1 MSRFDQEFAL
11 VPQGAR
17 WIAAFVGLVVAVSI
31 GGIFFAPVVIER
43 NAKAFA
49 ILSPFFLLA
58 LFASAAAA
66 VFTLLVGYVW
76 ADAKRRGMNRVL
88 WTLLAIFIPNA
99 IGIILYFIL
108 RDPVPLPCP
117 ACGTPTQ
124 KSHAYCSSCGTAVRP
139 ACPSCRQPVEP
150 GWRICAR
157 CGTPLTAK
165 T

>member
-17 WIAAFVGLVVAVSI
+17 WTAVLVCLLVASLM
-31 GGIFFAPVVIER
+31 GS
-43 NAKAFA
+43 
-49 ILSPFFLLA
+49 LFLLPG
-58 LFASAAAA
+58 FAERDGKA
-66 VFTLLVGYVW
+66 VAIMAPMFLLSLVGVAFLGIYVLLIGYIY
-76 ADAKRRGMNRVL
+76 ADAARRGMSRIL

-117 ACGTPTQ
+117 SCGGATQ
-124 KSHAYCSSCGTAVRP
+124 KGHAYCSSCGTAVRP

-150 GWRICAR
+150 GWRVCAR
-157 CGTPLTAK
+157 CGAPLRTTA
-165 T
+165 